1 MAETRPAF
9 AAVIGGGCVGLAIA
23 HALARHNP
31 GRIVLIEREAMHGA
45 GSTGLGAGGVRAQFS
60 TDINIG
66 LSIESMR
73 IFADF
78 ERETGE
84 PLRFDPIGYLFLAA
98 TDDAWRDLRKSNA
111 RQRALGVPAEMLDP
125 AAVAERFAFL
135 DASRIRGAAWCPVDG
150 VTDPHAVVQG
160 YATSARR
167 RGVEMAMSTVVRALR
182 FERDRSAWIVETERG
197 EVVATN
203 VVIAAGV
210 WSPQIASSAG
220 VDLPIR
226 PLRRVCFAASVAH
239 TPPDLLPDLP
249 FVIDVATGFWMRP
262 DSSGLLMGKPRAG
275 EPTSFNLDMDH
286 DLWPEVLDAGATI
299 APFVADARRTGGW
312 AGLYEMTPDLHPIV
326 GAVPDRPGLFVAA
339 GFSGHGFMH
348 APAIGRHLAHLIA
361 HGRSNLDLTP
371 LSPARFVGS
380 GLVQESRYV

>member
-1 MAETRPAF
+1 MGETRPADVV
-9 AAVIGGGCVGLAIA
+9 VIGGGCVGLAVA
-23 HALARHNP
+23 HALARL
-31 GRIVLIEREAMHGA
+31 GLDGIVLVEREADFGA

-60 TDINIG
+60 TDINIR

-78 ERETGE
+78 ERETGA
-84 PLRFDPIGYLFLAA
+84 PLAYEPIGYLFLAA
-98 TDDAWRDLRKSNA
+98 TEDALRELRENSA
-111 RQRALGVPAEMLDP
+111 RQRARGVPAELLDP
-125 AAVAERFAFL
+125 VAVAARFAFL
-135 DASRIRGAAWCPVDG
+135 DASRLHGAAWCPVDG

-160 YATSARR
+160 YASAARR
-167 RGVEMAMSTVVRALR
+167 RGVEMAMSTAVRALR
-182 FERDRSAWIVETERG
+182 FDAAQSAWLIETDRG
-197 EVVATN
+197 EIIATN

-210 WSPQIASSAG
+210 WSPALAAGVG

-226 PLRRVCFAASVAH
+226 PLRRVCFAARANGV
-239 TPPDLLPDLP
+239 PVDLP

-262 DSSGLLMGKPRAG
+262 ESGGLLMGKPRAS
-275 EPTSFNLDMDH
+275 EPYSFSLDMDL
-286 DLWPEVLDAGATI
+286 DLWPEVLSAGATV
-299 APFVADARRTGGW
+299 APFVANARRTGGW

-326 GAVPDRPGLFVAA
+326 GAVPGRPGLFVAA

-361 HGRSNLDLTP
+361 HGCSNLDLAP

-380 GLVQESRYV
+380 GLVAESRYV